1 MLSNVVMYVTDST
14 ITTVFTRQRAFKTN
28 IFEHN
33 LAVLIQLFKKVNKN
47 GVTLLK
53 VDLKPC
59 NK

>member
-14 ITTVFTRQRAFKTN
+14 ITTVFARQRAFKTN
-28 IFEHN
+28 IFEHY